1 MNIFL
6 SILIFITIIIV
17 INSITTDMDGLS
29 DRMKIANINALWIP
43 VLECIGFGIY
53 YFIKEE
59 IFWGIFLITCSLGWI
74 KYIDVLKK
82 EHNLK

>member
-6 SILIFITIIIV
+6 SILIFITIIIT
-17 INSITTDMDGLS
+17 INAVTGDMEGLS
-29 DRMKIANINALWIP
+29 DRMKTAKINGLWIP
-43 VLECIGFGIY
+43 VLLCIGVGIY
-53 YFIKEE
+53 YLSKKE
-59 IFWGIFLITCSLGWI
+59 IFWGIFFIICSFGWI